1 MATQL
6 GLSWGACPCWKV
18 EFPIMKLSSL
28 GDYWAWAASTQALHH
43 EIPIDIKYIR
53 CFRSSL
59 IILV

>member
-6 GLSWGACPCWKV
+6 GLSWGARPCWKV

-43 EIPIDIKYIR
+43 EIPIDIKYIT
-53 CFRSSL
+53 L
-59 IILV
+59 